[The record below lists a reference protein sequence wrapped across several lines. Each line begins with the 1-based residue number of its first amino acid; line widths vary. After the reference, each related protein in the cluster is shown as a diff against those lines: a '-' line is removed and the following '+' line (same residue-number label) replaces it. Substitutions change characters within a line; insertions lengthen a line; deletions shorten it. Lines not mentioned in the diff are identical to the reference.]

1 MSFEIDVDATF
12 TTDGTDPFDLDAEL
26 SVETGETLVVL
37 GPSGS
42 GKTLLLE
49 TVAGYHDHAGRVLFD
64 GRDVTDDPPEDRYF
78 GFVFQDYALFP
89 HLTALENVEF
99 GARYHSDALDAESV
113 LADLGVAHLADRRP
127 RTLSGGEAQ
136 RVALARSL
144 AIRPE
149 ALLLDEPLSALDVPT
164 REELRDDLRDLIAD
178 VTSISVTHNR
188 TTARA
193 LADRI
198 AVMRDGRIVQLGSVE
213 DVFHRP
219 ATPFVA
225 WFTGSNCLP
234 VTVLPDEAVPRPS
247 ATHVAIRP
255 EFVKLDDTVDTMAAQ
270 ASMSATVTRVTP
282 RDGDNRVTLSLGGEE
297 LTAFSSRSLS
307 PGQTVAVSL
316 PADRCWGIEDGTVA
330 EESRKCPLSRER
342 PPRRES

>member
-1 MSFEIDVDATF
+1 MSFDIDIDATF
-12 TTDGTDPFDLDAEL
+12 TAEGTDPFDLDAEL

-49 TVAGYHDHAGRVLFD
+49 TVAGYHDHDGRVFFD
-64 GRDVTDDPPEDRYF
+64 GRDVTDDPPEERYF

-99 GARYHSDALDAESV
+99 GARYHADALDAKSV
-113 LADLGVAHLADRRP
+113 LADLGVADLADRRP

-144 AIRPE
+144 AINPK

-178 VTSISVTHNR
+178 VTSIYVTHNR

-198 AVMRDGRIVQLGSVE
+198 AVVRDGRIVQLGSVE
-213 DVFHRP
+213 EVFHRP

-234 VTVLPDEAVPRPS
+234 VAVLPDEAVPRPS

-255 EFVKLDDTVDTMAAQ
+255 EFVELDETTET
-270 ASMSATVTRVTP
+270 MSAAVTRVTP
-282 RDGDNRVTLSLGGEE
+282 RDGDDRVTLSLGGEE
-297 LTAFSSRSLS
+297 VTAFSSRPLS

-316 PADRCWGIEDGTVA
+316 PANRCWEIEDGVA
-330 EESRKCPLSRER
+330 ENPRERPLSRER
-342 PPRRES
+342 PPRRESRRQ

>member
-1 MSFEIDVDATF
+1 MSFDIDIASTF
-12 TTDGTDPFDLDAEL
+12 TTKGTDPFDLDAEL

-64 GRDVTDDPPEDRYF
+64 GRDVTDDPPEERYF

-99 GARYHSDALDAESV
+99 GARYHADALDAESV
-113 LADLGVAHLADRRP
+113 LADLGVADLADRRP

-178 VTSISVTHNR
+178 VTAIYVTHNR

-234 VTVLPDEAVPRPS
+234 AAVLPDEAVPSPS

-255 EFVKLDDTVDTMAAQ
+255 EFVELDCVRSAN

-282 RDGDNRVTLSLGGEE
+282 RDGDNRIALSLGGEE

-307 PGQTVAVSL
+307 PGETVVASL
-316 PADRCWGIEDGTVA
+316 PADHCWGIEDGTVA
-330 EESRKCPLSRER
+330 ENPRKRSLSRER

>member
-1 MSFEIDVDATF
+1 MSFEIDIGATF
-12 TTDGTDPFDLDAEL
+12 TTSGADPFDLDAGFE
-26 SVETGETLVVL
+26 VETGETLVVL

-49 TVAGYHDHAGRVLFD
+49 TVAGYHGHSGRVFFD
-64 GRDVTDDPPEDRYF
+64 GRDVTDDPPEERDF

-89 HLTALENVEF
+89 HLTVRENVAF
-99 GARYHSDALDAESV
+99 GARYHPDALDAESV

-164 REELRDDLRDLIAD
+164 REVLRDDLQDLIDD
-178 VTSISVTHNR
+178 VTSIYVTHNR

-198 AVMRDGRIVQLGSVE
+198 AIMRDGRIVQLGTVE
-213 DVFHRP
+213 EVFRRP

-234 VTVLPDEAVPRPS
+234 AAALPDEVVPRPS
-247 ATHVAIRP
+247 ATHVVIRP
-255 EFVKLDDTVDTMAAQ
+255 EFVELDGAATN
-270 ASMSATVTRVTP
+270 ASLSATVGRVTP
-282 RDGDNRVTLSLGGEE
+282 RDGGNRVTLSLGDEE

-307 PGQTVAVSL
+307 PGETVAVSL
-316 PADRCWGIEDGTVA
+316 PSDHRWAIEDG
-330 EESRKCPLSRER
+330 R
-342 PPRRES
+342 PE

>member
-1 MSFEIDVDATF
+1 MSFDVDIAATF
-12 TTDGTDPFDLDAEL
+12 TTEGTDSFDLETEF

-49 TVAGYHDHAGRVLFD
+49 TVAGYHDHDGHVGFD
-64 GRDVTDDPPEDRYF
+64 GHDVTDDPPEERGF

-89 HLTALENVEF
+89 HMTARENVAF
-99 GARYHSDALDAESV
+99 GARYHPEARDADTV
-113 LADLGVAHLADRRP
+113 LADLGVDHLADRRP
-127 RTLSGGEAQ
+127 ETLSGGERQ

-144 AIRPE
+144 AIRPA

-164 REELRDDLRDLIAD
+164 REALRDDLRDLVAD
-178 VTSISVTHNR
+178 ITAIHVTHNR

-234 VTVLPDEAVPRPS
+234 VSALPDGTISGSS

-255 EFVKLDDTVDTMAAQ
+255 EYVELDGSNPTAMA
-270 ASMSATVTRVTP
+270 SVTRITP
-282 RDGDNRVTLSLGGEE
+282 RDGDDRVTLTLGDEE
-297 LTAFSSRSLS
+297 VTAFSNAAL
-307 PGQTVAVSL
+307 TVGESVPVTLPTDRLWSIEGGKAVEPSS
-316 PADRCWGIEDGTVA
+316 AAVR
-330 EESRKCPLSRER
+330 R
-342 PPRRES
+342 PTISGFG

>member
-1 MSFEIDVDATF
+1 MSFEIDIKATF
-12 TTDGTDPFDLDAEL
+12 TTEGTEPFYLETEL
-26 SVETGETLVVL
+26 SVESGETLVVL

-49 TVAGYHDHAGRVLFD
+49 TIAGYHDHSGRIFFD
-64 GRDVTDDPPEDRYF
+64 GHDVTAEPPEKRGF

-89 HLTALENVEF
+89 HMTARENVAF
-99 GARYHSDALDAESV
+99 GARYHPDALDADSV
-113 LADLGVAHLADRRP
+113 LAGLGVDHLADRHP
-127 RTLSGGEAQ
+127 ETLSGGERQ

-144 AIRPE
+144 AIRPA

-164 REELRDDLRDLIAD
+164 RETLRDDLRDLVAEITA
-178 VTSISVTHNR
+178 IHVTHNR

-198 AVMRDGRIVQLGSVE
+198 AIMRDGHIVQVGSVE

-234 VTVLPDEAVPRPS
+234 VSALPNDAGFGASE
-247 ATHVAIRP
+247 THIAIRP
-255 EFVKLDDTVDTMAAQ
+255 EYVELDGGNPTTAAT
-270 ASMSATVTRVTP
+270 ATVTRITP
-282 RDGDNRVTLSLGGEE
+282 RDGGDRVTLALGDEE
-297 LTAFSSRSLS
+297 VNAFSSSSLT
-307 PGQTVAVSL
+307 PGEMVAVSL
-316 PADRCWGIEDGTVA
+316 PAEHCWPIEDGKIP
-330 EESRKCPLSRER
+330 ESPAATPR
-342 PPRRES
+342 PSDD

>member
-1 MSFEIDVDATF
+1 MSFEVDIDATF
-12 TTDGTDPFDLDAEL
+12 TTQGSDPFDLETEF
-26 SVETGETLVVL
+26 SVETGETIVVL

-49 TVAGYHDHAGRVLFD
+49 TIAGYHDHSGHVFFD
-64 GRDVTDDPPEDRYF
+64 GRDVTAAPPEKRGF

-89 HLTALENVEF
+89 HMTARENVAF
-99 GARYHSDALDAESV
+99 GARYHPEALDADAV
-113 LADLGVAHLADRRP
+113 LADLGVDHLADRRP
-127 RTLSGGEAQ
+127 KTLSGGERQ

-144 AIRPE
+144 AIRPT

-164 REELRDDLRDLIAD
+164 REVLRDDLQDLIAD
-178 VTSISVTHNR
+178 VTAIHVTHNR

-193 LADRI
+193 LGDRI
-198 AVMRDGRIVQLGSVE
+198 AIMRDGHIVQLGSVE

-234 VTVLPDEAVPRPS
+234 VSSLPDDAVPQPS

-255 EFVKLDDTVDTMAAQ
+255 EYVELDGTNPTMR
-270 ASMSATVTRVTP
+270 ATVTRVTP
-282 RDGDNRVTLSLGGEE
+282 RDGDDRVTLALGDGE
-297 LTAFSSRSLS
+297 LTAFSGSSLTT
-307 PGQTVAVSL
+307 GETVHVSL
-316 PADRCWGIEDGTVA
+316 PADHRWAIEDGPVSERA
-330 EESRKCPLSRER
+330 SSVPRPLDD
-342 PPRRES
+342 